1 MGLYR
6 RGRTWWMSFTYC
18 GEQVRK
24 STYVSDKRKAEE
36 IYHHVMSQ
44 IREGKWFVRSEGE
57 GKTIRD
63 LLERYMDEHSIPN
76 KSVGTVRNDRGMV
89 NEILEY
95 FGDMLLIE
103 LTPPRIAEYKA
114 FCRKKGLKPATIN
127 HRRKLLSGAFNLAI
141 REWEWVKENPVI
153 KVKAEKVRNER
164 DRWLTPE
171 EEQILLEKSVLHPT
185 LKGNK
190 TEPRYW
196 LQELIIF
203 ALQTGMREDEILS
216 LEWIYVDLDRRTVTV
231 IKSKNDLPRTVPL
244 TSVALQLLV
253 SKSENRK
260 SDYVFPNE
268 AGRKMGRRNMTRA
281 FDKVV
286 ERAGIVNF
294 TFHDLRHTFAT
305 RLAQVGVDLYTISKL
320 LGHKDVKMTQRY
332 AHHCTA
338 SLRRGIEVMEMSI
351 TNLSQ
356 PNEKGLQP
364 SP

>member
-1 MGLYR
+1 MGLYK
-6 RGRTWWMSFTYC
+6 RGLTWWFSLTYDGVQIRRTT
-18 GEQVRK
+18 GESEK
-24 STYVSDKRKAEE
+24 KAAEE

-44 IREGKWFVRSEGE
+44 IREGKWFGRSEGE

-63 LLERYMDEHSIPN
+63 LLERYIDEHSVPN
-76 KSVGTVRNDRGMV
+76 KSPGTVKNDRAMV
-89 NEILEY
+89 KEILKY
-95 FGDMLLIE
+95 FGDMPLKD

-114 FCRKKGLKPATIN
+114 FCRKKGLAPATIN

-171 EEQILLEKSVLHPT
+171 EEQALLEHSVLHPT
-185 LKGNK
+185 LKRNK

-216 LEWIYVDLDRRTVTV
+216 LKWIYVDLDRRTATV
-231 IKSKNDLPRTVPL
+231 IRSKNDEPRTVPL
-244 TSVALQLLV
+244 TSVAVQLLV

-268 AGRKMGRRNMTRA
+268 AGRKRGRRNMTRA

-320 LGHKDVKMTQRY
+320 LGHKDIKMTQRY

-338 SLRRGIEVMEMSI
+338 SLRRGLEAMEMSI